1 MTLRVI
7 IWTGPSESVNFV
19 LQSPRGQL
27 VRDNIQALFG
37 LLLLGSA
44 VARIFWE
51 VGRSAP
57 VRAADVRN
65 LTRRLSRMV
74 YLLLFLAV
82 GSAQLIDSNSSGDLQ
97 VMLVYGLIT
106 LIAIRVL
113 AIGIWRNLDRSRKL
127 GRLLRLRHGD

>member
-1 MTLRVI
+1 M
-7 IWTGPSESVNFV
+7 
-19 LQSPRGQL
+19 GQL

-44 VARIFWE
+44 VARILWE

-57 VRAADVRN
+57 VRAADVRS

-82 GSAQLIDSNSSGDLQ
+82 GLTQLIGSNSGGDLQ

-106 LIAIRVL
+106 LIAIRLL
-113 AIGIWRNLDRSRKL
+113 AIGIWRNLDRTRKL
-127 GRLLRLRHGD
+127 GRLLRLRHGG

>member
-1 MTLRVI
+1 M
-7 IWTGPSESVNFV
+7 EH
-19 LQSPRGQL
+19 L

-57 VRAADVRN
+57 FRVADVRN

-82 GSAQLIDSNSSGDLQ
+82 GLEQLIGRGNSTGDLQ

-113 AIGIWRNLDRSRKL
+113 AIGIWRNRNRTRKL
-127 GRLLRLRHGD
+127 GRLLRLRPGD